1 LLLEVFYEKIAK
13 NHTRRKR
20 RIVGSCIAGNDLR
33 YSDEVASL
41 HWLVVSPK
49 FQLKGIGKALCKKVM
64 QIFSKN
70 NKTPIYI
77 HTQPWSYKAIML
89 YIDQDFVLQKTDS
102 TKTHIQWKN
111 NVTLTA
117 LKGKPIRFKFYLT
130 NGDLYA
136 FWVSPWETGESRG
149 YTAGGGKGLNPSGID
164 KP

>member
-1 LLLEVFYEKIAK
+1 MLLEVFYEKIAK

-77 HTQPWSYKAIML
+77 HTQPWRYKAIML
-89 YIDQDFVLQKTDS
+89 YIDQGFVLQKTD
-102 TKTHIQWKN
+102 TFAQYQNQLEQAKK
-111 NVTLTA
+111 V
-117 LKGKPIRFKFYLT
+117 LKDILSEEQYYKLI
-130 NGDLYA
+130 A
-136 FWVSPWETGESRG
+136 E
-149 YTAGGGKGLNPSGID
+149 
-164 KP
+164 

>member
-1 LLLEVFYEKIAK
+1 MLLEVFYEKIAK

-89 YIDQDFVLQKTDS
+89 YIDQGFVLQKTD
-102 TKTHIQWKN
+102 TFAQYQNQLEQAKK
-111 NVTLTA
+111 V
-117 LKGKPIRFKFYLT
+117 LKDILSEEQYYKLI
-130 NGDLYA
+130 A
-136 FWVSPWETGESRG
+136 E
-149 YTAGGGKGLNPSGID
+149 
-164 KP
+164 

>member
-1 LLLEVFYEKIAK
+1 MLLEVFYEKITK

-77 HTQPWSYKAIML
+77 HTQPWSYKAIIL
-89 YIDQDFVLQKTDS
+89 YIDQGFVLQKTD
-102 TKTHIQWKN
+102 TFAQYQNQLEQAKK
-111 NVTLTA
+111 V
-117 LKGKPIRFKFYLT
+117 LKDILSEEQYYKLI
-130 NGDLYA
+130 A
-136 FWVSPWETGESRG
+136 E
-149 YTAGGGKGLNPSGID
+149 
-164 KP
+164 